1 MSKTPSKPTNKP
13 PTRKQAEFARIIATE
28 PSTTIKQAYRQ
39 AYNVKP
45 TTSDKTVSVEASR
58 TLAKPQIQ
66 SELAKYTNILENT
79 LITTVRDWGN
89 HDKPRQRE
97 IAQQAVM
104 YMHDKIHGKAKQSID
119 VVSTTVKLNLDFT
132 QASPD
137 VVDVTDDQTH
147 HSN

>member
-1 MSKTPSKPTNKP
+1 MSKPKPAITNRP
-13 PTRKQAEFARIIATE
+13 PTRKQAEYARIIATE
-28 PSTTIKQAYRQ
+28 PKTTQLEAYKQV
-39 AYNVKP
+39 YN
-45 TTSDKTVSVEASR
+45 TSGYTSKNAIEQEASR
-58 TLAKPQIQ
+58 TLKHPSVQ

-119 VVSTTVKLNLDFT
+119 VVSTTVKLSLDFSGSAPVNT
-132 QASPD
+132 L
-137 VVDVTDDQTH
+137 DDNTTK
-147 HSN
+147 

>member
-1 MSKTPSKPTNKP
+1 MSKTKPAITNKP

-66 SELAKYTNILENT
+66 SELAKYTNLLENT
-79 LITTVRDWGN
+79 LITTVKDWGN

-119 VVSTTVKLNLDFT
+119 VVSTTVKLSLDFT
-132 QASPD
+132 GDSSGVEMIED
-137 VVDVTDDQTH
+137 TTTT
-147 HSN
+147 SN